1 MTRQIIVIG
10 GGDEFPTYEAYFS
23 FLKNFKVENIDYFK
37 RGRDWKANLQE
48 ALGDTHEVLIPRM
61 PNSNNAKYVEWV
73 IWFEKL
79 FPFLNDE
86 VILVGH
92 SLGASF
98 LAKYLSEEQ
107 FPKKILATF
116 LVSGPYDSDGNRPMV
131 EFTLPHSLAL
141 LEEQGGIISLY
152 HSKDDPV
159 VAFSELAKYQKA
171 LPSAKITVFDGRK
184 HFNQESFPEIVA
196 DIQSI

>member
-1 MTRQIIVIG
+1 
-10 GGDEFPTYEAYFS
+10 
-23 FLKNFKVENIDYFK
+23 
-37 RGRDWKANLQE
+37 
-48 ALGDTHEVLIPRM
+48 LGDTYEVLTPRM
-61 PNSNNAKYVEWV
+61 PNSNNAKYIEWK

-79 FPFLNDE
+79 FPFLYGE

-107 FPKKILATF
+107 FPKKILAT
-116 LVSGPYDSDGNRPMV
+116 LLIAGPYDSDGDRPMV
-131 EFTLPHSLAL
+131 EFTLPNSLAL
-141 LEEQGGIISLY
+141 FEEQGGTISLY

-159 VAFSELAKYQKA
+159 VAFSELSKYQKA
-171 LPSAKITVFDGRK
+171 LPNAKITSFEDRR
-184 HFNQESFPEIVA
+184 HFNQESFPEIVI